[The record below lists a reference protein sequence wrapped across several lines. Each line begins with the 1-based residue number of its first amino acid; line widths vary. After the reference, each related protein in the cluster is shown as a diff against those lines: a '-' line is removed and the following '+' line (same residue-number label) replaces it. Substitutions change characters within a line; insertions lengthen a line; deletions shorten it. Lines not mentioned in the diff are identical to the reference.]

1 MALRVNKLFL
11 PRSLYARAFLILL
24 IPLVALQLVMA
35 VVFVQRH
42 FEGVTRQ
49 MTRNI
54 ARELAVAQ
62 QVIDT
67 SPSWEIAQLR
77 LINLSVP
84 LDFSMELDAEATVDG
99 KSRRRWFDLSGRA
112 LLDEMYFL
120 LGDDLSVDLISDD
133 KVVDVRLTTD
143 KGVLHAA
150 IPRSRV
156 SASNP
161 HQLLVLTTITSL
173 LLAAVALLFL
183 RNQLRPI
190 LNLAKAADAFGKGQS
205 VPYRPT
211 GAEEVRRAGNA
222 FLAMRGRIER
232 QIEQRTQMLSGV
244 SHDLRT
250 PLTRMKLTVEMADD
264 IQDADELKRDLSEME
279 EMLDAFLAFAR
290 GDQMEDMVS
299 VSAVDLAD
307 DVVARCRRSGVEI
320 DLTVNTAKPDDVDI
334 MIREGA
340 LRRALQNLITNG
352 ARYGSHVKITLNVI
366 DKSAQFTIEDDG
378 PGIPEDKLD
387 YVTRPFTRLDEARN
401 QDKGGGVGLGL
412 SIAQDV
418 ARIHGGSLTLGRS
431 ASLGGLK
438 AVITLPR

>member
-1 MALRVNKLFL
+1 MALRLNKSLL

-24 IPLVALQLVMA
+24 IPLLALQLVVA
-35 VVFVQRH
+35 IVFIQRH

-67 SPSWEIAQLR
+67 SPTTDIAQLR
-77 LINLSVP
+77 LINLSKP
-84 LDFSMELDAEATVDG
+84 LDFPMELDREASVDG
-99 KSRRRWFDLSGRA
+99 ESHRAWYDLSGRA
-112 LLDEMYFL
+112 LTSEMYRL
-120 LGDDLSVDLISDD
+120 LGRNLSVDLLTDD
-133 KVVDVRLTTD
+133 KVVDVQLATE

-161 HQLLVLTTITSL
+161 HQLLVLTTLTSL
-173 LLAAVALLFL
+173 LLAGVALLFL

-190 LNLAKAADAFGKGQS
+190 LSLAKAADAFGKGQS
-205 VPYRPT
+205 LPYRPT

-222 FLAMRGRIER
+222 FLAMRGRLER

-250 PLTRMKLTVEMADD
+250 PLTRMKLTLALSDGVEGV
-264 IQDADELKRDLSEME
+264 DEMNRDLSEME
-279 EMLDAFLAFAR
+279 EMLEAFLAFAR
-290 GDQMEDMVS
+290 GDQMEEITELDAVAMV
-299 VSAVDLAD
+299 D
-307 DVVARCRRSGVEI
+307 DIVARCRRSGANI
-320 DLTVNTAKPDDVDI
+320 DLAVTTADPDDVDI
-334 MIREGA
+334 MVRAGA
-340 LRRALQNLITNG
+340 LDRALQNLVGNA
-352 ARYGSHVKITLNVI
+352 ARYGKQVKFSLSVLAN
-366 DKSAQFTIEDDG
+366 SAQFTVEDDG
-378 PGIPEDKLD
+378 HGIPDDKLE
-387 YVTRPFTRLDEARN
+387 YVLRPFTRLDEARN
-401 QDKGGGVGLGL
+401 QDLGGGVGLGL

-418 ARIHGGSLTLGRS
+418 ARSHGGSLTLGRS
-431 ASLGGLK
+431 QALGGLK

>member
-1 MALRVNKLFL
+1 MALRLNKSLL

-24 IPLVALQLVMA
+24 IPLLALQLVVA
-35 VVFVQRH
+35 IVFIQRH

-67 SPSWEIAQLR
+67 SPTTDIAQLR
-77 LINLSVP
+77 LINLSKP
-84 LDFSMELDAEATVDG
+84 LDFPMELDREASVDG
-99 KSRRRWFDLSGRA
+99 ESHRAWYDLSGRA
-112 LLDEMYFL
+112 LTSEMYRL
-120 LGDDLSVDLISDD
+120 LGRKLSVDLLTDD
-133 KVVDVRLTTD
+133 KVVDVQLATE

-161 HQLLVLTTITSL
+161 HQLLVLTTLTSL
-173 LLAAVALLFL
+173 LLAGVALLFL

-190 LNLAKAADAFGKGQS
+190 LSLAKAADAFGKGQS
-205 VPYRPT
+205 LPYRPT

-222 FLAMRGRIER
+222 FLAMRGRLER

-250 PLTRMKLTVEMADD
+250 PLTRMKLTLALSEGVEGV
-264 IQDADELKRDLSEME
+264 DEMNRDLSEME

-290 GDQMEDMVS
+290 GDQMEEITEVDAVAMV
-299 VSAVDLAD
+299 D
-307 DVVARCRRSGVEI
+307 DIVARGRRSGANI
-320 DLTVNTAKPDDVDI
+320 DLAVTTADPDDVDI
-334 MIREGA
+334 MVRAGA
-340 LRRALQNLITNG
+340 LDRALQNLVGNA
-352 ARYGSHVKITLNVI
+352 ARYGKQVKFSLSVLAN
-366 DKSAQFTIEDDG
+366 SAQFTVEDDG

-387 YVTRPFTRLDEARN
+387 YVQRPFTRLDEARN
-401 QDKGGGVGLGL
+401 QDLGGGVGLGL

-418 ARIHGGSLTLGRS
+418 ARSHGGSLTLGRS
-431 ASLGGLK
+431 QALGGLK

>member
-1 MALRVNKLFL
+1 MALRLNKSLL

-24 IPLVALQLVMA
+24 IPLLALQLVVA
-35 VVFVQRH
+35 IVFIQRH

-67 SPSWEIAQLR
+67 SPTTDIAQLR
-77 LINLSVP
+77 LINLSKP
-84 LDFSMELDAEATVDG
+84 LDFPMELDREASVDG
-99 KSRRRWFDLSGRA
+99 ESHRAWYDLSGRA
-112 LLDEMYFL
+112 LTSEMYRL
-120 LGDDLSVDLISDD
+120 LGRNLSVDLLTDD
-133 KVVDVRLTTD
+133 KVVDVQLATE

-161 HQLLVLTTITSL
+161 HQLLVLTTLTSL
-173 LLAAVALLFL
+173 LLAGVALLFL

-190 LNLAKAADAFGKGQS
+190 LSLAKAADAFGKGQS
-205 VPYRPT
+205 LPYRPT

-222 FLAMRGRIER
+222 FLAMRGRLER

-250 PLTRMKLTVEMADD
+250 PLTRMKLTLALSDGVEGV
-264 IQDADELKRDLSEME
+264 DEMNRDLSEME

-290 GDQMEDMVS
+290 GDQMEEITELDAVAMV
-299 VSAVDLAD
+299 D
-307 DVVARCRRSGVEI
+307 DIVARCRRSGANI
-320 DLTVNTAKPDDVDI
+320 DLAVTTADPGDVDI
-334 MIREGA
+334 MVRAGA
-340 LRRALQNLITNG
+340 LDRALQNLVGNA
-352 ARYGSHVKITLNVI
+352 ARYGKQVKFSLSVLAS
-366 DKSAQFTIEDDG
+366 SAQFTVEDDG
-378 PGIPEDKLD
+378 PGIPEDKLE
-387 YVTRPFTRLDEARN
+387 YVLRPFTRLDEARN
-401 QDKGGGVGLGL
+401 QDLGGGVGLGL

-418 ARIHGGSLTLGRS
+418 ARSHGGSLTLGRS
-431 ASLGGLK
+431 QVLGGLK